1 MVENGGAG
9 ILTWCGRQ
17 MAQYFTGRYE
27 VPVDDK
33 GRIFVPAEF
42 RKKLPPE
49 ADDTLVVVRG
59 FDRCL
64 TAYPQQVWEETAQKL
79 LDLPQT
85 NSEARAFIRSMLSR
99 ATEVKM
105 DRQGRI
111 GIRRDLLKLAN
122 INDQMVIIG
131 VLNKL
136 EFWNPE
142 GCEEFPPMEEVAD
155 GFDSFGIKL

>member
-1 MVENGGAG
+1 
-9 ILTWCGRQ
+9 
-17 MAQYFTGRYE
+17 MAQFFTFTGRHE

-42 RKKLPPE
+42 RKKLPLE
-49 ADDTLVVVRG
+49 ADDTFVVVRG

-64 TAYPQQVWEETAQKL
+64 MAYPQHIWQETAQKL
-79 LDLPQT
+79 LDLPQINPEVRSFT
-85 NSEARAFIRSMLSR
+85 RSMLSH
-99 ATEVKM
+99 AIEVKM

-142 GCEEFPPMEEVAD
+142 DCEEFPPMEEVAD
-155 GFDSFGIKL
+155 GLDSFGIKL

>member
-1 MVENGGAG
+1 M
-9 ILTWCGRQ
+9 
-17 MAQYFTGRYE
+17 
-27 VPVDDK
+27 
-33 GRIFVPAEF
+33 
-42 RKKLPPE
+42 
-49 ADDTLVVVRG
+49 
-59 FDRCL
+59 
-64 TAYPQQVWEETAQKL
+64 TAYPQQVWEETAQQL

-85 NSEARAFIRSMLSR
+85 NPEARAFIRSMLSR

-122 INDQMVIIG
+122 ITDQMVIIG

-142 GCEEFPPMEEVAD
+142 DCEEFPPMEELAD
-155 GFDSFGIKL
+155 GLDSFGIKL